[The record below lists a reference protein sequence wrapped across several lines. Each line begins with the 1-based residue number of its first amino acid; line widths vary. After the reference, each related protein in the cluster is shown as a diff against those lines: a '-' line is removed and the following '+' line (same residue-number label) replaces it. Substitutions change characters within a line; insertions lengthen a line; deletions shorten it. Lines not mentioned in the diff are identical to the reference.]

1 MDSIKLTKLSSCSG
15 CGAKVGAKELSEILT
30 GLKIKYDE
38 NLIVGFDKSDDAAVY
53 RINDELAIV
62 QTIDFFPPIAD
73 DPYIFG
79 QIAAA
84 NALSD
89 IYAMGGEPKIAL
101 NVMCIPKDM
110 PRETVNKILRG
121 GYDKVYEAGAV
132 IAGGHSIFDDEPKY
146 GLTVTGFV
154 NPEKILTNSGA
165 EAGDVLILT
174 KALGSGI
181 LTSAVKAELISE
193 NALKSLIRTM
203 TGLNKTARD
212 IMVKYNVHACTDV
225 TGFGL
230 LGHLSEMCLASGK
243 GAEINAKSLCILPE
257 TVSFAKIGIIPEGM
271 YRNREFAE
279 KYVDTGDKSLY
290 FQDILFDPQT
300 SGGLLIA
307 VDPND
312 ANKFFAELYEALPD
326 ARIIGKITE
335 VQGDKLIK
343 LI

>member
-15 CGAKVGAKELSEILT
+15 CGAKVGAKELSEILN

-53 RINDELAIV
+53 KISDDLAIV

-73 DPYIFG
+73 DPYVFG

-110 PRETVNKILRG
+110 PRETVNEILRG
-121 GYDKVYEAGAV
+121 GYDKVFEAGAV
-132 IAGGHSIFDDEPKY
+132 IAGGHSIFDEEPKY

-154 NPEKILTNSGA
+154 NPNRILTNAGA
-165 EAGDVLILT
+165 ETGDVLILT
-174 KALGSGI
+174 KPLGSGI
-181 LTSAVKAELISE
+181 LTSAVKADLISE
-193 NALKSLIRTM
+193 NALKALIKNM
-203 TGLNKTARD
+203 TSLNKTARD

-230 LGHLSEMCLASGK
+230 MGHLSEMCLGSEK
-243 GAEINAKSLCILPE
+243 GAEIYTKNLNILPE

-279 KYVDTGDKSLY
+279 KYVDAGDKSLY

-300 SGGLLIA
+300 SGGLLMA
-307 VDPND
+307 AAPED
-312 ANKFFAELYEALPD
+312 ANKLFAELYEALPG

-335 VQGDKLIK
+335 IQGDKLIK